1 MKLFVGLAL
10 FGAILAFY
18 FYAWPRNGKLASFVG
33 TKWETPLCLGA
44 VCSLAVGVAL
54 VVAGWNQ

>member
-10 FGAILAFY
+10 FGAVLAFY
-18 FYAWPRNGKLASFVG
+18 LYAWPRNGKLASFVG

-54 VVAGWNQ
+54 VVTG